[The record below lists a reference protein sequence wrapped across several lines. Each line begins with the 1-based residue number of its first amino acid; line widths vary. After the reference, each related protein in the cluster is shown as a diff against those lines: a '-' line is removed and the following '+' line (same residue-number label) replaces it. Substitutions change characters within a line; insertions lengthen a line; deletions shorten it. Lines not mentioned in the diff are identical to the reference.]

1 MDIILYNFAKRAN
14 STKEPNP
21 MDSTRKMVSGVQLKG
36 DTSFVN
42 PVLKLSENALGEGF
56 APVKFNYV
64 SIPYWQRHY
73 FITDWVFNPPFWECK
88 LNIDVLASFKYVI
101 GETSSYIIRS
111 ASEFDGNISDAFY
124 PAKTN
129 KVITRQN
136 ITSDIYHTT
145 LPSGCYVLGCINNQS
160 TNRMG
165 AVAYYALT
173 DQQMGQ
179 VMQFLFSDAI
189 YNSMNI
195 DEIGSDLFKSMFNPF
210 QYIVS
215 CTWFPF
221 PPSTFGSTQT
231 NIKVG
236 YWPLTTN
243 AVMVQYLVAEKT
255 FRSESAIRV
264 HPQIS
269 RGEYLNRSPYTRVT
283 AYYPPFGEIEIDTS
297 FMQYGTN
304 NYLYGRLY
312 IDCVTGNAD
321 IEMTIT
327 DGYDPNTIDSYKVM
341 VQKTSQVGVPI
352 QISQINRD
360 FYGALAGGMTAIG
373 GLATGSGLAAA
384 GGVFGGLLNAIHGA
398 VIPKMS
404 TSGANG
410 SLLEILEP
418 PLLIVESYLITDE
431 NRAEFGRPLCQTR
444 KINTLSGFIQC
455 GEADHEFSCT
465 EGERELINSYLKS
478 GFYFE

>member
-21 MDSTRKMVSGVQLKG
+21 MDATRKIVYGVRLKNT
-36 DTSFVN
+36 TSFIN
-42 PVLKLSENALGEGF
+42 PVLVLSESALGEGF

-64 SIPYWQRHY
+64 TIPYWQRHY
-73 FITDWVFNPPFWECK
+73 FITDWVYNAPYWECT
-88 LNIDVLASFKYVI
+88 LSIDVLASFKFVI
-101 GETSSYIIRS
+101 GETNSYIIRS
-111 ASEFDGNISDAFY
+111 AADYDGNISDAFY

-129 KVITRQN
+129 KIITRQN

-160 TNRMG
+160 SNRMG

-173 DQQMGQ
+173 DAQMGQ
-179 VMQFLFSDAI
+179 VMQYLFSDAI
-189 YNSMNI
+189 YNSMSI

-221 PPSTFGSTQT
+221 PPSTFGTTQT

-236 YWPLTTN
+236 YWAINTN
-243 AVMVQYLVAEKT
+243 AIMVQYLVAEKT
-255 FRSESAIRV
+255 FNSESPIRV
-264 HPQIS
+264 HPQIA
-269 RGEYLNRSPYTRVT
+269 RGDYLNRAPYTRVT
-283 AYYPPFGEIEIDTS
+283 AYYPPFGEIEIDTN
-297 FMQYGTN
+297 FMQYGMN

-327 DGYDPNTIDSYKVM
+327 DGLDPSTIDSYKIM

-352 QISQINRD
+352 QISQITRD
-360 FYGALAGGMTAIG
+360 FFGGVSG
-373 GLATGSGLAAA
+373 GLSAAGAAASGGGVAAA
-384 GGVFGGLLNAIHGA
+384 GGIFSGLMNAIHGA
-398 VIPKMS
+398 LVPKMS

-431 NRAEFGRPLCQTR
+431 NRAEFGRPLCATR
-444 KINTLSGFIQC
+444 KIKTIPGYIQC
-455 GEADHEFSCT
+455 GEVDHEFSCT
-465 EGERELINSYLKS
+465 AGERELINNYLKS